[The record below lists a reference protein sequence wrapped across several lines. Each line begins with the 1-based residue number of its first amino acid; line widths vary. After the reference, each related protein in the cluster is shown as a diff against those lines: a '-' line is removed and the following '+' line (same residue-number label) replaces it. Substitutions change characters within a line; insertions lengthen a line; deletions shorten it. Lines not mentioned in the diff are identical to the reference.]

1 MRSLAILLLCF
12 PLTVCRAADFDEA
25 ALAKIPERMKQ
36 FVADQQIGGAVTVV
50 GTSKGIVRL
59 DTVGNLDV
67 DKKRPLE
74 KDSLFRIAS
83 MTKPITALGIMIL
96 VEEGKLKLDDP
107 VEKYLPEFRGQMLV
121 SKRDKDT
128 MTLKKPS
135 RPITLRDLLTHT
147 SGLPGFPP
155 GLADLYAK
163 RNHTLAEATLVMS
176 QRPLDFEPG
185 SKWAYCNS
193 GIDTLG
199 RLIEVASGTSYES
212 FLAKRIFEPLGLKDT
227 TFALAVNQQDRL
239 SKLYGVKD
247 GKLTAAPDSMIGP
260 GAGAKH
266 PIPAGG
272 LYSTGPDLA
281 KVYQMMLQRGKAGEM
296 HILREESVA
305 EMTKV
310 QTGDLKCGFT
320 SGTGFGLGWAVIKQ
334 PEGVTAMLSP
344 GTYGHGGAF
353 GTQGWIDPHKDVF
366 VVLLI
371 QRVGLS
377 NGDASEMRKELQRLV
392 YDAIKK

>member
-1 MRSLAILLLCF
+1 MRSLAILVLCL
-12 PLTVCRAADFDEA
+12 PLSSARAVDFDEA

-36 FVADQQIGGAVTVV
+36 FVKDQQIAGAVTVV
-50 GTSKGIVRL
+50 GTSKGIVRI
-59 DTVGNLDV
+59 DTVGDLDLE
-67 DKKRPLE
+67 KKRPLE
-74 KDSLFRIAS
+74 KDTLFRIAS
-83 MTKPITALGIMIL
+83 MTKPITAMGVMIL

-128 MTLKKPS
+128 VTLKKPA

-155 GLADLYAK
+155 GLSDIYAK
-163 RNHTLAEATLVMS
+163 RNHTLAEMTLVLS

-185 SKWAYCNS
+185 SKWSYCNS

-199 RLIEVASGTSYES
+199 RLIEVASGMSYEG

-227 TFALAVNQQDRL
+227 TFAPTANQQDRL
-239 SKLYGVKD
+239 SRLYGVKD
-247 GKLTAAPDSMIGP
+247 GKLTAAPDSLIGL
-260 GAGAKH
+260 GTGAKH

-281 KVYQMMLQRGKAGEM
+281 KVYQMMLNRGKGGEG

-310 QTGDLKCGFT
+310 QTGDLKTGFT
-320 SGTGFGLGWAVIKQ
+320 SGTGFGLGWAIVKE
-334 PEGVTAMLSP
+334 PEGVTAMLSR

-377 NGDASEMRKELQRLV
+377 NGDASDMRKELQRLV
-392 YDAIKK
+392 YHAIKR